1 MASPAQRRALLLWL
15 AAAPA
20 LLWALAARGARL
32 PPADLT
38 LINGA
43 EVQSLDPAL
52 VTGIPEGRVVRALF
66 EGLTLKDPE
75 TLAPL
80 PGVAERWE
88 LSADGRHYRF
98 HLRPEARWSN
108 GDPVTAE
115 DFLRSWRR
123 LLDPRTGAEYAYQLW
138 CLEGARAFSLDRDDG
153 GAPRRPFES
162 VGLKAPEPGLLEV
175 QLEAPTPHFLEL
187 CASSALLPVH
197 LESLEAYGAAW
208 LNPEHLVGNGPYRL
222 ELRRLNERIR
232 LRKSPTYWARDRI
245 ALERIDLLAVESYL
259 TNLNLYLQ
267 GDAHWINYLPNGL
280 IPRLLPREDFDPA
293 PYFATY
299 FYRVNTTRPPLDD
312 PRVRRALALAIDRRA
327 ITDSITKSGQRPWG
341 SLTPFGMPAYEPPG
355 FGARALS
362 AADPA
367 RGFAA
372 DLEQARELLAQA
384 GYGPGVK
391 AFPPIEILY
400 NTSETHRDI
409 AEVIADGWRR
419 HLGVP
424 AKLLNQ
430 EWKVYLASQGNLDYD
445 VARAIW
451 IGDYLDPLSFLDLFQ
466 SGSRNNKTGWSD
478 PDYDRLLE
486 SAARE
491 ADPARRRALQAEAEA
506 LLLAELPILPIY
518 SYVSQNL
525 CSPRLGGTPANL
537 LDELG
542 LRWLYWRSDE
552 ELALWRAR
560 RPMHPSGQTWV
571 EASGPNAGAY
581 PPSAPGGRFPADD
594 PRARLSPFS
603 DGPAPR

>member
-1 MASPAQRRALLLWL
+1 MPPPALRRALLLCL

-20 LLWALAARGARL
+20 ALWALALGGSRL

-66 EGLTLKDPE
+66 EGLTLKDPQ

-80 PGVAERWE
+80 PGVAQSWE
-88 LSADGRHYRF
+88 ISADGLEYRF
-98 HLRPEARWSN
+98 RLRPDARWSN
-108 GDPVTAE
+108 GDPVTSG
-115 DFLRSWRR
+115 DFLASWRR

-138 CLEGARAFSLDRDDG
+138 CVAGARAFSQDRDDS
-153 GAPRRPFES
+153 GAARRPFES
-162 VGLKAPEPGLLEV
+162 VGLSAPQPDRFEVRLET
-175 QLEAPTPHFLEL
+175 PTPHFLEL

-197 LESLEAYGAAW
+197 GPSLAAHGPAW
-208 LNPEHLVGNGPYRL
+208 LRAEHLVGNGPYRL

-232 LRKSPTYWARDRI
+232 LRKSPTYWDRDRI
-245 ALERIDLLAVESYL
+245 ALESIDLLAVESYL

-299 FYRVNTTRPPLDD
+299 FYRVNTTRPPFDD
-312 PRVRRALALAIDRRA
+312 ARVRRALALAIDRHA
-327 ITDSITKSGQRPWG
+327 ITAAITKSGQRPWG
-341 SLTPFGMPAYEPPG
+341 SLTPFGMPGYEPPS
-355 FGARALS
+355 FGAQALS
-362 AADPA
+362 DADPA
-367 RGFAA
+367 RGFAE
-372 DLEQARELLAQA
+372 DLRAARALLEAA
-384 GYGPGVK
+384 GYGPRGRP
-391 AFPPIEILY
+391 FPPLEILY

-424 AKLLNQ
+424 AQLLNQ

-451 IGDYLDPLSFLDLFQ
+451 IGDYLDPLSFLELFRE
-466 SGSRNNKTGWSD
+466 GSRNNKTGWSD
-478 PDYDRLLE
+478 PHYDRLL
-486 SAARE
+486 AE
-491 ADPARRRALQAEAEA
+491 AGRQAEPERRRALLFEAEA
-506 LLLAELPILPIY
+506 LLLEQLPILPIY

-525 CSPRLGGTPANL
+525 FSPRLGGAPPNL
-537 LDELG
+537 LDELH

-552 ELALWRAR
+552 ELELWRER
-560 RPMHPSGQTWV
+560 RPPHPSGQERV
-571 EASGPNAGAY
+571 AASGPAAGLY
-581 PPSAPGGRFPADD
+581 PPAAPGGRFAPDD
-594 PRARLSPFS
+594 PRARLSPFA
-603 DGPAPR
+603 GPEIPR